1 MAEAG
6 ISARFALAALACA
19 LVAGCAHE
27 RLVTDSRHPEIE
39 ITASGVVTWRGKAVD
54 ADELPQKLRDAGFT
68 RKDTINI
75 RVPADIKDYRM
86 SYYVMRRLVEN
97 GFSRPILV
105 TEKRSYSET
114 AKPSKN
120 RRIAK

>member
-1 MAEAG
+1 MKLKFVLVVAAM
-6 ISARFALAALACA
+6 LA
-19 LVAGCAHE
+19 AGCAHE
-27 RLVTDSRHPEIE
+27 RIVTDIDHPEIE
-39 ITASGVVTWRGKAVD
+39 ITAYGEVKWRGEVVD
-54 ADELPQKLRDAGFT
+54 ADDLPGLLRDAGFT

-75 RVPADIKDYRM
+75 RIPSGQRDYRL

-114 AKPSKN
+114 MKKGTKGRKA
-120 RRIAK
+120 R